1 MTASDDDKDGTGRRP
16 GYASPPCLLHEQD
29 PAWSGMSPDDSP
41 EKRVARWRKAER
53 RRLIAERLAM
63 NGAERRAHAATIAGR
78 LDALIGDVA
87 GRTVS
92 AYWPFRGEPDLRA
105 WMESVAERGG
115 RCALPVVVEK
125 GAPLVFRTWR
135 KGEELASGV
144 WNIPVP
150 AGGAE
155 VVPDVVIAPV
165 VGFDRGA
172 WRLGYGGGFFD
183 RTLAS
188 LPARP
193 LAIGVGY
200 AMQEIDTIYPQPHD
214 IPMTVVATERELTS
228 PPSGSDGGRR

>member
-1 MTASDDDKDGTGRRP
+1 MTAPDEDKDGTGRRP
-16 GYASPPCLLHEQD
+16 GYASPPCLMHEQD
-29 PAWSGMSPDDSP
+29 PAWSGLSPDDSP

-53 RRLIAERLAM
+53 QRL
-63 NGAERRAHAATIAGR
+63 IAGR

-125 GAPLVFRTWR
+125 GVPLVFRTWR

-188 LPARP
+188 LPTRP

-200 AMQEIDTIYPQPHD
+200 AMQEVDTIYPQPHD
-214 IPMTVVATERELTS
+214 IPMTVIATEQELIS
-228 PPSGSDGGRR
+228 PPSGRDGGPR